1 MRGCLV
7 LAGVLLLCACAGK
20 APEQQSAGGAN
31 LGGPPEQDRKA
42 STRDRARIHT
52 DLGVNY
58 YEAGKLAIA
67 LEEMNEAIRI
77 DKSYAQAW
85 GARALVYLDLQEY
98 AKAESDF
105 KQALR
110 LDPNNSDTKN
120 NYGLFLCERDRGKE
134 GIRYLLDAIQNPL
147 YQTPDVAYKNAGLC
161 ARRMG
166 DSKAAADYFQRALRL
181 NPSQPQALYHMAEL
195 AFARD
200 DYAGAKQYLDRY
212 MRVIGAPG
220 PEELWLG
227 ARIERRLGDRT
238 AMMNYGNQL
247 RRRYPSAP
255 ETKAFME
262 GRLQ

>member
-1 MRGCLV
+1 MV
-7 LAGVLLLCACAGK
+7 AVALLCACASK
-20 APEQQSAGGAN
+20 SPEPQPAGVGT
-31 LGGPPEQDRKA
+31 LGGPPEQEKKA
-42 STRDRARIHT
+42 SVRDRARIHT

-67 LEEMNEAIRI
+67 LEEMNEAIKI
-77 DKSYAQAW
+77 DRSYAPAW
-85 GARALVYLDLQEY
+85 SARALVYLDLQEY
-98 AKAESDF
+98 SKAESDF

-110 LDPNNSDTKN
+110 LDPGNSDTKN

-134 GIRYLLDAIQNPL
+134 GIGYFLEAVQNPL

-161 ARRMG
+161 ARKLG
-166 DSKAAADYFQRALRL
+166 DTKQATDFFQRALRL
-181 NPSQPQALYHMAEL
+181 NPNQPQALYSMAEI
-195 AFARD
+195 AFMRD
-200 DYAGAKQYLDRY
+200 DFNAAKQYLDRY
-212 MRVIGAPG
+212 MRVIGQPG
-220 PEELWLG
+220 PEALWLG
-227 ARIERRLGDRT
+227 ARIERQLGDRT

>member
-1 MRGCLV
+1 
-7 LAGVLLLCACAGK
+7 LALLLLVGACASK
-20 APEQQSAGGAN
+20 SPEPPPLGGAQEE
-31 LGGPPEQDRKA
+31 PKKA
-42 STRDRARIHT
+42 SMRDRARIHT
-52 DLGVNY
+52 ELAVNY
-58 YEAGKLAIA
+58 YEAGKLGVA
-67 LEEMNEAIRI
+67 LDELNEAIRI
-77 DKSYAQAW
+77 DKGYASAW

-105 KQALR
+105 RQALR

-120 NYGLFLCERDRGKE
+120 NYGLFLCERNRGKE
-134 GIRYLLDAIQNPL
+134 GIRYFLEAIQNPL

-161 ARRMG
+161 ANKMG
-166 DSKAAADYFQRALRL
+166 DLKAATEYFQRALRI
-181 NPSQPQALYHMAEL
+181 NPNQPQALYNL
-195 AFARD
+195 AGIAFSRD

-212 MRVIGAPG
+212 MRVVGSPG

-255 ETKAFME
+255 ETKAFLE